1 MIQNI
6 GKKLSAL
13 AVIGVLA
20 GAMPSSAQAGD
31 GIDNGKACQAFLC
44 LYGRLHHT
52 GGHAGGGKQSACKS
66 ANSKFFSIRKFGW
79 PTGYKP
85 AKTARARM
93 RYLMECRTALTA
105 PQNMLDLQEV
115 IAIYGTPFFDPPW

>member
-1 MIQNI
+1 MNRTLL
-6 GKKLSAL
+6 KKLSVL

-20 GAMPSSAQAGD
+20 GGVSTKAHAGD
-31 GIDNGKACQAFLC
+31 GIDNDKACQALLC

-66 ANSKFFSIRKFGW
+66 ANKKFFSIRKFGW
-79 PTGYKP
+79 PSGYKP

-105 PQNMLDLQEV
+105 PQDLLDIQEV